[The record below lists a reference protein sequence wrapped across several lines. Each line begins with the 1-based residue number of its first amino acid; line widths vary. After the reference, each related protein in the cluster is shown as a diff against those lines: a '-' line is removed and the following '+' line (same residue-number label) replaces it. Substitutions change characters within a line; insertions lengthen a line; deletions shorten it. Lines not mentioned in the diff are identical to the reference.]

1 MIFQGIARV
10 CQLPQDTKFDYS
22 WTLRK
27 VHVGESVDHLAYS
40 PSSEM
45 YALGTSYK
53 ANFKL
58 PNDDELHPEWRNEGL
73 LALSMHTLREA

>member
-1 MIFQGIARV
+1 M
-10 CQLPQDTKFDYS
+10 
-22 WTLRK
+22 
-27 VHVGESVDHLAYS
+27 GESVDHLAYS

-45 YALGTSYK
+45 YALGTSNK